1 MNILARSL
9 SILRKIGL
17 ALAISFTWGTS
28 FALGRAAIV
37 PQRALAYTDATTIEL
52 YLRAGES
59 FPILLRRAE
68 VVARA
73 AAQRSF
79 DRDILVTFVSIDVV
93 GKNDGAI
100 APLLRLHVNRQTWQQ
115 RPDPQLWA
123 TYFPNAPFLLGIIEE

>member
-1 MNILARSL
+1 MKILSQSL

-17 ALAISFTWGTS
+17 ALGASLSLGTS
-28 FALGRAAIV
+28 LFLGSAAIA
-37 PQRALAYTDATTIEL
+37 PSSALAYTDAISIEL
-52 YLRAGES
+52 YLRSGES

-79 DRDILVTFVSIDVV
+79 DRDILVTSVSIDVV
-93 GKNDGAI
+93 GKNNGAI

-115 RPDPQLWA
+115 QPDPQLWA
-123 TYFPNAPFLLGIIEE
+123 TYFPNAPFLLGIEE